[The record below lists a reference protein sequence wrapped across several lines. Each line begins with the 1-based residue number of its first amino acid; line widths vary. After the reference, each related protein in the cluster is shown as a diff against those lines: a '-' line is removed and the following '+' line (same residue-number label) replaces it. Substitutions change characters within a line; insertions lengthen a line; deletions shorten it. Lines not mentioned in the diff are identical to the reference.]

1 MQNCQNVHFLGPKNY
16 KVLKYYAKE
25 ADILIIPFLINDITM
40 STSPVKIFEYMAL
53 NKPIVTTNMNECQ
66 KYKSVLIGKTH
77 KEFIT
82 KLEEAYNLKDDKKYI
97 NLLDKEA
104 KNNDWSIK
112 AQHIIDLI
120 KLSE

>member
-1 MQNCQNVHFLGPKNY
+1 MGARDY
-16 KVLKYYAKE
+16 KVLKYYARKC
-25 ADILIIPFLINDITM
+25 DILIISFVLNDITK
-40 STSPVKIFEYMAL
+40 STNPVKIFEYMAL